1 MNSIELYEWRC
12 TNRYTILTQISIQI
26 LQKDGEFIWDEAT
39 QGLVLGSFFYGYV
52 LTQVPGGRLAEMFG
66 GKLIYGF
73 GVLITAIFT
82 LLTPIAAYYSLP
94 ALVLVRILEGMG
106 EGVTFPAMHAMLGKL
121 NRSRINF
128 VFAEIQIFI

>member
-1 MNSIELYEWRC
+1 MQLNSEFRF
-12 TNRYTILTQISIQI
+12 
-26 LQKDGEFIWDEAT
+26 QKEGEFVWDEAT

-73 GVLITAIFT
+73 GVLVTAIFT

-94 ALVLVRILEGMG
+94 ALILVRILEGMG
-106 EGVTFPAMHAMLGKL
+106 EGVTFPAMHAMLGMLESILDLEHFLKMREK
-121 NRSRINF
+121 NCSSMDTAFRT
-128 VFAEIQIFI
+128 E

>member
-1 MNSIELYEWRC
+1 MFC
-12 TNRYTILTQISIQI
+12 FCFA
-26 LQKDGEFIWDEAT
+26 LQKEGEFVWDEAT

-73 GVLITAIFT
+73 GVFITALFT

-106 EGVTFPAMHAMLGKL
+106 EGVTFPAMHAMLGKKKISKHL
-121 NRSRINF
+121 F
-128 VFAEIQIFI
+128 VLV